1 MRGKAGAKA
10 GGNAKSK
17 SNRKN
22 DPKNDPKN
30 DAKNDPSSIAESR
43 KPKEVAAKPKGPKLQ
58 SSKRKGKGR

>member
-10 GGNAKSK
+10 GGNAK
-17 SNRKN
+17 NR
-22 DPKNDPKN
+22 KNDPKN

>member
-1 MRGKAGAKA
+1 VRGKAGAKA
-10 GGNAKSK
+10 GGNAK
-17 SNRKN
+17 NR
-22 DPKNDPKN
+22 KNDPKN

>member
-10 GGNAKSK
+10 GGNAK
-17 SNRKN
+17 NR
-22 DPKNDPKN
+22 KNDPKN

-43 KPKEVAAKPKGPKLQ
+43 KPKAVAAKPKGPKLQ

>member
-1 MRGKAGAKA
+1 VRGKAGAKA

-17 SNRKN
+17 SNR
-22 DPKNDPKN
+22 KNDPKN